1 MTYTELKQALQDF
14 ASNYET
20 SFVAHIDEFIRMTE
34 HRIINDA
41 NLPLQQNSTQI
52 VATINS
58 PTLDMSPVAGYLS
71 VDSLAVNVAGA
82 YSYLDNKEE
91 EYMRAAYP
99 NPSVTGKPRLYNV
112 YDHQTL
118 KLAPTPDS
126 AYTLELRYYSYPT
139 SIVVSQS
146 SWLGN
151 NFSQALLYGA
161 MRDVAVYLKEEPDV
175 VAMYETKYAE
185 ALGQV
190 QGFADRRASV
200 DSYRKRS

>member
-1 MTYTELKQALQDF
+1 MTYTELKLALQNY

-20 SFVAHIDEFIRMTE
+20 SFVAHIDEFIKMTE

-52 VATINS
+52 TAIINS
-58 PTLDMSPVAGYLS
+58 PTLDVSLVAGYLS

-82 YSYLDNKEE
+82 YTYLDNKEE
-91 EYMRAAYP
+91 EYMRMAYP
-99 NPSVTGKPRLYNV
+99 SPAVVGKPRLYNV
-112 YDHQTL
+112 YDHQTI
-118 KLAPTPDS
+118 KLAPTPDI

-139 SIVVSQS
+139 SIVVSS
-146 SWLGN
+146 TSWLGT

-161 MRDVAVYLKEEPDV
+161 MRDVAVYLKEEPDI
-175 VAMYETKYAE
+175 VAMYEAKYAE

-190 QGFADRRASV
+190 QGFADKRASV